1 VTPAPHVLALNGGS
15 SSIRFALFG
24 PGASAPLVV
33 RGKLDL
39 IGQTGAAIIVAQAP
53 GGPARQR
60 VSAPDFTAGAR
71 TLLAWLEAQ
80 PWFALVGAVGHRV
93 VHGLTRDQPAR
104 VNAALVAELRRIT
117 PYAPDHLPVELELI
131 EAVRRRHPRLPQVA
145 CFDTAFH
152 RTLPEVARVLP
163 LPGRCR
169 RRGVQRYGFHGLS
182 YEYLASELRRLGD
195 PAIRRG
201 RVILA
206 HLGNGASLAAVRD
219 GRSVETTMGFTPAAG
234 LVMGTRSG
242 DLDPGLVAFLAR
254 AQGLTPPAFD
264 RMVNHQ
270 AGLLGLSGTTADV
283 RTLNRRAKRDRRA
296 ALALEVFAYQAAKWI
311 GALTAVL
318 GGLDTLVFAGGIGEN
333 DAGMRE
339 RICARLGYLGV
350 RLDPGRNRRN
360 AAVISRSRLAVRVRV
375 IPTDEEKMIARS
387 TGRLLRRPAQP

>member
-1 VTPAPHVLALNGGS
+1 
-15 SSIRFALFG
+15 
-24 PGASAPLVV
+24 
-33 RGKLDL
+33 
-39 IGQTGAAIIVAQAP
+39 
-53 GGPARQR
+53 
-60 VSAPDFTAGAR
+60 
-71 TLLAWLEAQ
+71 
-80 PWFALVGAVGHRV
+80 
-93 VHGLTRDQPAR
+93 
-104 VNAALVAELRRIT
+104 
-117 PYAPDHLPVELELI
+117 
-131 EAVRRRHPRLPQVA
+131 
-145 CFDTAFH
+145 
-152 RTLPEVARVLP
+152 
-163 LPGRCR
+163 
-169 RRGVQRYGFHGLS
+169 
-182 YEYLASELRRLGD
+182 
-195 PAIRRG
+195 
-201 RVILA
+201 
-206 HLGNGASLAAVRD
+206 
-219 GRSVETTMGFTPAAG
+219 MGFTPAAG